1 MSSKLKAFMFNT
13 PLTYT
18 ELRAL
23 KHIQTLKHVES
34 PHAEQQVKVA
44 QQQEHHPNIR
54 VSVSQLSEWRHRS
67 PFYFAGVGAG
77 LGLVV
82 GIFKALKYPLT
93 RIYDDKDSGL
103 EYQLDLFGPWSKKV
117 DLPYGGYDLKTFKD
131 AHVIEKLSV
140 RQRHRSLW
148 DALNASPATYAHVV
162 RRAYQENRF
171 IDTDVHE
178 RPGGGMQVSRQLK
191 NKQGVFPQFEARL
204 NSQGELQ
211 SLTHYIHHQTH
222 QKKLELTPVTHQKSR
237 ALVTHDNRADY
248 TFFLNDHARTHVMEV
263 AHPDT
268 QLKYRVQS
276 EVENVGQFH
285 QTPTLATAEAT
296 AKVAIFR
303 GDTAIKWQALTPEEQ
318 TLINHPLF
326 FRQLL
331 PDDHD
336 RNLLNLVEHIPPPL
350 RGSSFRQDVSQ
361 GFRRLIPWKDWLGKP
376 FAYVAVFSGLAV
388 LTQQFILSH
397 QSPFSRWLNEHVQ
410 LRRNEE
416 APFIQSQL
424 DHPKKMLYVKDTGNE
439 SADASIG
446 KALRILSNF
455 GLIKASV
462 VHKEKKTPQPR
473 EIAHTPNES
482 TPAQP

>member
-44 QQQEHHPNIR
+44 QQQEHHHNIR

-82 GIFKALKYPLT
+82 GIFKAIKYPLT

-103 EYQLDLFGPWSKKV
+103 EYQLDLFGPWPKKA

-171 IDTDVHE
+171 IDTDVRE
-178 RPGGGMQVSRQLK
+178 LKGGGMQVSRQLK
-191 NKQGVFPQFEARL
+191 NKRGVFPQFEARL
-204 NSQGELQ
+204 NARGELEA
-211 SLTHYIHHQTH
+211 LTHSIYPHNHE
-222 QKKLELTPVTHQKSR
+222 QKLALTPITLQEGP

-263 AHPDT
+263 AHPET
-268 QLKYRVQS
+268 QLKYRVQCKAK
-276 EVENVGQFH
+276 NVGQFH
-285 QTPTLATAEAT
+285 QTPTLATA
-296 AKVAIFR
+296 KVAIFR
-303 GDTAIKWQALTPEEQ
+303 GEAPIEWQALTPEEQ
-318 TLINHPLF
+318 TLLNHPLF

-331 PDDHD
+331 PDQND

-361 GFRRLIPWKDWLGKP
+361 GFRRLMPWKDWLGKP
-376 FAYVAVFSGLAV
+376 FAYTAIFAGLAV

-416 APFIQSQL
+416 APFIQSHPE
-424 DHPKKMLYVKDTGNE
+424 HPKKILYVKDTGNE

-455 GLIKASV
+455 GLIKTSL

-473 EIAHTPNES
+473 EIVHTPNES